1 MLGHGIGVVL
11 HQLPRGVDVQGAVRR
26 GHAVVVGVSPVAPEL
41 AADLEAVERNPS
53 RLENLGGGDPGRTGA
68 DDADACV
75 HVQPPPGSGIQG
87 ATQSVGPWSGTVRG
101 RHAQSR
107 ERRRNA
113 ASASGAKTSVKM
125 TDQTTDITTGCCSGH
140 AASETAGPAFPQS
153 SRRLA
158 VSDETGFHSAMKR
171 SHEGMSSV
179 GAKVFATKVSGNITV
194 NMKPFTASTDLNSEP
209 TQMPSQIIEKPNS
222 SSRRNARAASETPLR
237 IRPPIRRPVTA
248 ITTMPM
254 LEWIRLDTLRPIST
268 EEREIGSD
276 LKRSTIPFSRSLVSP
291 SATIAEENTIVWAMI
306 PGSRNSRYVAPSTA
320 IEPPK
325 T

>member
-1 MLGHGIGVVL
+1 MCRERYAEDMPLSL
-11 HQLPRGVDVQGAVRR
+11 AYRQLPPSSLPISKQSNETPRALRTWAAAIPDEPAPMMQTRAFMCS
-26 GHAVVVGVSPVAPEL
+26 HLPVL
-41 AADLEAVERNPS
+41 GS
-53 RLENLGGGDPGRTGA
+53 RVPHSLSDPG
-68 DDADACV
+68 
-75 HVQPPPGSGIQG
+75 QG
-87 ATQSVGPWSGTVRG
+87 LSGTVRG

-222 SSRRNARAASETPLR
+222 SSRRNARAASATPLR
-237 IRPPIRRPVTA
+237 IRHPIRRPVTA

-291 SATIAEENTIVWAMI
+291 SATIAEENTTVWAMI